1 MSNGPDLAE
10 LRVTFDAEVI
20 RAYGGSSGGFHSDE
34 AVAESRGYPRLVSWG
49 TLTVLPF
56 WELIG
61 RIAGCDWPI
70 GCTLSVRLLKPV
82 CAGDEVV
89 YTIRAHP
96 AASDEPTGRTSFEL
110 IAVTSRYGVVA
121 TAQATVGSPDVTH
134 NSQGGN

>member
-10 LRVTFDAEVI
+10 LRVTFDAEAI

-34 AVAESRGYPRLVSWG
+34 AVAKARGYPGLVSWG
-49 TLTVLPF
+49 TLTVVPF

-61 RIAGCDWPI
+61 RIGGSNWPI

-82 CAGDEVV
+82 HAGDEVV

-96 AASDEPTGRTSFEL
+96 VASDEPTGQASFEL
-110 IAVTSRYGVVA
+110 TAVTSRYGVVA

-134 NSQGGN
+134 NSKGGN